1 MTPGHGQEPMRI
13 RLSEDRKQA
22 ILRAL
27 RDFYLEVFD
36 EELSTFRAEQILR
49 FFVTTLGPPIYNQA
63 IQDARGFMF
72 EKLEDLDGE
81 FYENETDCA

>member
-1 MTPGHGQEPMRI
+1 MTPGHEREPMRI

-27 RDFYLEVFD
+27 RDFYREVFD
-36 EELSTFRAEQILR
+36 EQLSTFRAEQILR
-49 FFVTTLGPPIYNQA
+49 FFVATLGPPVYNQA
-63 IQDARGFMF
+63 IQDARSFMF

-81 FYENETDCA
+81 FYENETDYA